1 MDPAGYD
8 LLNTAVLLL
17 DGDLRIR
24 HANTAAEE
32 YFGLSRRQLEGMA
45 ADRLIDGVPSVVKV
59 PLSGAPWAWLYEIP
73 VRATRLDERQHAH
86 ADQAAQRESLRN
98 LAHEI
103 RNPLSGLRAAAQL
116 LEAELED
123 PGLRDYTGVIIAEA
137 DRLVDLVDRLVSTQR
152 RGLEIRHFNIHEVC
166 ERVFTLLSAE
176 YGRQIEIVRD
186 YDASAP
192 ELRADFSQVLQAL
205 LNVGRNAAQALTEHP
220 QTASPRLILRT
231 RVGHQLVLPRRQV
244 RMGLVLSVIDN
255 GPGVPEA
262 LRDKIFHPLLTGRAQ
277 GSGLGLSLAQAFLQ
291 QHGGLVEF
299 DSRPG
304 HTEFRLILPMEPL

>member
-59 PLSGAPWAWLYEIP
+59 PLSGAPWAWLYEIS
-73 VRATRLDERQHAH
+73 VRAVRLDERQHAH

-152 RGLEIRHFNIHEVC
+152 RGLEIRRFNIHEVC

-192 ELRADFSQVLQAL
+192 ELQADFSQVLQAL

>member
-1 MDPAGYD
+1 MDPSGYD
-8 LLNTAVLLL
+8 LLKTAVLLL
-17 DGDLRIR
+17 DGDLHIC

-32 YFGLSRRQLEGMA
+32 YFGLSRRQLQGMP
-45 ADRLIDGVPSVVKV
+45 ADRLIDGAQSVVKV
-59 PLSGAPWAWLYEIP
+59 PLSGGPWAWLYEIP
-73 VRATRLDERQHAH
+73 IRATWLDERQHAH

-116 LEAELED
+116 LEAELEA

-137 DRLVDLVDRLVSTQR
+137 DRLVSLVDRLVSSQR
-152 RGLEIRHFNIHEVC
+152 QGLEIRRFNIHEVC
-166 ERVFTLLSAE
+166 ERVYTLLSAE

-192 ELRADFSQVLQAL
+192 ELQADFSQVLQAL
-205 LNVGRNAAQALTEHP
+205 LNVARNAAQALTEHP
-220 QTASPRLILRT
+220 QTESPRLTLRS

-277 GSGLGLSLAQAFLQ
+277 GTGLGLSLAQAFMQ